1 MATWSDTV
9 ATAKYP
15 NYGPGD
21 APLLTTESHTFHM
34 PHVIVYCCSCSC
46 CLLPAPAPSPHSWC
60 STCLIF
66 GAEQTLSGT
75 ESAQPQ
81 AIPCLTFEAASFFVA
96 LFILIFIRLLARRGS
111 WMGGGQVRYSGCCH
125 VLFIVF
131 CLTKHPLVA
140 TETGRS
146 RRYSLHPFVL
156 GMFYCCCVINLMAGK
171 CEQPEAG
178 DGPQQKCVVYWQRPL
193 NLC

>member
-1 MATWSDTV
+1 M
-9 ATAKYP
+9 
-15 NYGPGD
+15 
-21 APLLTTESHTFHM
+21 
-34 PHVIVYCCSCSC
+34 
-46 CLLPAPAPSPHSWC
+46 
-60 STCLIF
+60 
-66 GAEQTLSGT
+66 
-75 ESAQPQ
+75 
-81 AIPCLTFEAASFFVA
+81 EAGWEA
-96 LFILIFIRLLARRGS
+96 
-111 WMGGGQVRYSGCCH
+111 GQVRYSGCCH

-140 TETGRS
+140 TETCEGDREGGA
-146 RRYSLHPFVL
+146 RDTRMLHPFVL